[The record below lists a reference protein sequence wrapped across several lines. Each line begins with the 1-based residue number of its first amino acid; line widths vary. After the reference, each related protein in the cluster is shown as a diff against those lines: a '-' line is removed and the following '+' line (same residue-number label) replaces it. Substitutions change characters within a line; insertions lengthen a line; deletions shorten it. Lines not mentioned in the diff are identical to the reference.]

1 MVGEGLKT
9 MARLILGLL
18 LVFGLLSPA
27 AAQEDFPNRQI
38 RLIVVF
44 APGGGADTSARV
56 VAGPMSQILGRQ
68 VVVENRPGG
77 VFGGQIAATARPDGY
92 TLMADASAFAVRHK
106 LHANLSFDYLRD
118 FAPVARLSIMPLL
131 LVVPM
136 DGPTNLRDMI
146 TMLRAR
152 TDKPH
157 YSVAGLGSASHFAG
171 LHFILRSGIDAQ
183 HVAYRGGAPGA
194 MAVLTG
200 DTLFNFA
207 TMPSSLGL
215 VQGNRLRALA
225 VSAESRTPILPDVPT
240 VAEAADLPG
249 FALSEWIGLYA
260 PTGVPQPIMARLAD
274 AVRQSL
280 AQPEVVRLLASQGAE
295 AAFLGL
301 QDFVSFLAQ
310 QRDLLSDLAARA
322 GMKAE

>member
-1 MVGEGLKT
+1 
-9 MARLILGLL
+9 
-18 LVFGLLSPA
+18 
-27 AAQEDFPNRQI
+27 
-38 RLIVVF
+38 
-44 APGGGADTSARV
+44 
-56 VAGPMSQILGRQ
+56 
-68 VVVENRPGG
+68 
-77 VFGGQIAATARPDGY
+77 
-92 TLMADASAFAVRHK
+92 
-106 LHANLSFDYLRD
+106 
-118 FAPVARLSIMPLL
+118 
-131 LVVPM
+131 
-136 DGPTNLRDMI
+136 
-146 TMLRAR
+146 
-152 TDKPH
+152 
-157 YSVAGLGSASHFAG
+157 
-171 LHFILRSGIDAQ
+171 
-183 HVAYRGGAPGA
+183 

-225 VSAESRTPILPDVPT
+225 VSAERRTPILPEVPT

-260 PTGVPQPIMARLAD
+260 PTGVPQPIMVRLAD

-280 AQPEVVRLLASQGAE
+280 AQPEVVRLLAAQGAE

-301 QDFVSFLAQ
+301 HDFAGFLAQ

>member
-1 MVGEGLKT
+1 MRIRALFSGCLAV
-9 MARLILGLL
+9 LL
-18 LVFGLLSPA
+18 ASLALSA
-27 AAQEDFPNRQI
+27 AAQAPFPNKPVRM
-38 RLIVVF
+38 IVPFPAGQATDMV
-44 APGGGADTSARV
+44 ARML
-56 VAGPMSQILGRQ
+56 AEGLSRTWGHQ

-77 VFGGQIAATARPDGY
+77 VYGGQIAATARPDGY
-92 TLMADASAFAVRHK
+92 TLMADASAFAVRHR

-131 LVVPM
+131 LVVPV
-136 DGPTNLRDMI
+136 DGPANLRDMI
-146 TMLRAR
+146 TTLRAR

-225 VSAESRTPILPDVPT
+225 VSAESRTPILPAVPT

-260 PTGVPQPIMARLAD
+260 PTGVPQPIMARIAD
-274 AVRQSL
+274 AVKQSL
-280 AQPEVVRLLASQGAE
+280 AQPEVIRLLAGQGAE

-301 QDFVSFLAQ
+301 QDFAGFLAQ
-310 QRDLLSDLAARA
+310 QRELLSDLAERA

>member
-1 MVGEGLKT
+1 
-9 MARLILGLL
+9 MARLIIGLL
-18 LVFGLLSPA
+18 LVCGLLSPA
-27 AAQEDFPNRQI
+27 AAQDDFPNRQI

-77 VFGGQIAATARPDGY
+77 VYGGQIAAAARPDGY

-152 TDKPH
+152 TDKP
-157 YSVAGLGSASHFAG
+157 
-171 LHFILRSGIDAQ
+171 
-183 HVAYRGGAPGA
+183 
-194 MAVLTG
+194 
-200 DTLFNFA
+200 
-207 TMPSSLGL
+207 
-215 VQGNRLRALA
+215 
-225 VSAESRTPILPDVPT
+225 
-240 VAEAADLPG
+240 
-249 FALSEWIGLYA
+249 
-260 PTGVPQPIMARLAD
+260 
-274 AVRQSL
+274 
-280 AQPEVVRLLASQGAE
+280 
-295 AAFLGL
+295 
-301 QDFVSFLAQ
+301 
-310 QRDLLSDLAARA
+310 
-322 GMKAE
+322 

>member
-1 MVGEGLKT
+1 MIRALLALALACGFFAT
-9 MARLILGLL
+9 ARADE
-18 LVFGLLSPA
+18 S
-27 AAQEDFPNRQI
+27 FPSRPI

-44 APGGGADTSARV
+44 APGGGADTTARV
-56 VAGPMSQILGRQ
+56 VAGPMSQRLGRQ

-77 VFGGQIAATARPDGY
+77 VYGGQIAAAARPDGY

-106 LHANLSFDYLRD
+106 LHANLSFDYLQD
-118 FAPVARLSIMPLL
+118 FAPLARLSIMPLL
-131 LVVPM
+131 LVVPAN
-136 DGPTNLRDMI
+136 GPTSLQEMI
-146 TMLRAR
+146 TSLRAR

-171 LHFILRSGIDAQ
+171 LYFILRSGIDAQ

-225 VSAESRTPILPDVPT
+225 VSAENRTSLLPDVPT
-240 VAEAADLPG
+240 VAEAANLPG
-249 FALSEWIGLYA
+249 FALSEWIGLYV
-260 PTGVPQPIMARLAD
+260 PSGVPAPIMARLAE
-274 AVRQSL
+274 AVRHSL
-280 AQPEVVRLLASQGAE
+280 AQPEVVTLLAQQGAE

-301 QDFVSFLAQ
+301 GDFALWLAE
-310 QRDLLSDLAARA
+310 QRSLMSDLATRA
-322 GMKAE
+322 GMRAE

>member
-1 MVGEGLKT
+1 
-9 MARLILGLL
+9 
-18 LVFGLLSPA
+18 
-27 AAQEDFPNRQI
+27 
-38 RLIVVF
+38 
-44 APGGGADTSARV
+44 
-56 VAGPMSQILGRQ
+56 MSQILGRQ

-301 QDFVSFLAQ
+301 QDFAGFLAQ

>member
-1 MVGEGLKT
+1 
-9 MARLILGLL
+9 
-18 LVFGLLSPA
+18 
-27 AAQEDFPNRQI
+27 
-38 RLIVVF
+38 
-44 APGGGADTSARV
+44 
-56 VAGPMSQILGRQ
+56 
-68 VVVENRPGG
+68 
-77 VFGGQIAATARPDGY
+77 
-92 TLMADASAFAVRHK
+92 
-106 LHANLSFDYLRD
+106 
-118 FAPVARLSIMPLL
+118 MPLL
-131 LVVPM
+131 LVVPV
-136 DGPTNLRDMI
+136 DGPANLRDMI
-146 TMLRAR
+146 TTLRAR

-225 VSAESRTPILPDVPT
+225 VSAESRTPILPAVPT

-260 PTGVPQPIMARLAD
+260 PTGVPHPIMARIAD
-274 AVRQSL
+274 AVKQSL
-280 AQPEVVRLLASQGAE
+280 AQPEVIRLLAGQGAE

-301 QDFVSFLAQ
+301 QDFAGFLAQ
-310 QRDLLSDLAARA
+310 QRELLSDLAERA